1 MFAKALNS
9 ISSRHH
15 TSQVF
20 DDFLQMAVCA
30 YSMGRS
36 EELYLDIAKKY
47 NQEEIKGIGE
57 SLGAL
62 ISEHEKQNNP
72 GEWKDFLGNY
82 FEEFGQNNSKMG
94 QFFTPV
100 SICNLMADFTNDEKK
115 EFRQTVNDP
124 SCGSSRN
131 LIAHSMKNPLNRFN
145 YFYIGQD
152 LDKRC
157 CLMSVLNFVMFGMSG
172 VVIYM
177 NCLSLEIYGGWRIW
191 MPETLLGVQPLS
203 VEECRQ
209 FLHVKEDQIIVEEK
223 IKISKQEP
231 ISIDKYPL
239 TLFD

>member
-1 MFAKALNS
+1 MFAKTLNS
-9 ISSRHH
+9 ISNRHH

-47 NQEEIKGIGE
+47 NAEEIKGFGDA
-57 SLGAL
+57 LGAL
-62 ISEHEKQNNP
+62 IMEHERES
-72 GEWKDFLGNY
+72 GLGWKDFLGNY
-82 FEEFGQNNSKMG
+82 FEEFGQNNAKMG

-115 EFRQTVNDP
+115 DFRQTVNDP

-131 LIAHSMKNPLNRFN
+131 LIAHAIKKPENRFN
-145 YFYIGQD
+145 FFYIGQD

-191 MPETLLGVQPLS
+191 MPETLLGIQPLS

-209 FLHVKEDQIIVEEK
+209 FLHVKEDMVIVEEK
-223 IKISKQEP
+223 IKQES
-231 ISIDKYPL
+231 ILIDKFPL
-239 TLFD
+239 TLFDL

>member
-1 MFAKALNS
+1 MQKWGS
-9 ISSRHH
+9 
-15 TSQVF
+15 
-20 DDFLQMAVCA
+20 FL
-30 YSMGRS
+30 
-36 EELYLDIAKKY
+36 
-47 NQEEIKGIGE
+47 
-57 SLGAL
+57 
-62 ISEHEKQNNP
+62 HE
-72 GEWKDFLGNY
+72 FL
-82 FEEFGQNNSKMG
+82 SV
-94 QFFTPV
+94 T
-100 SICNLMADFTNDEKK
+100 MADFTNDEQK

-131 LIAHSMKNPLNRFN
+131 LIAHAMKNPLNRFN
-145 YFYIGQD
+145 FFYIGQD

-203 VEECRQ
+203 VDECRQ
-209 FLHVKEDQIIVEEK
+209 FLHVKEDQVIIEEK

-231 ISIDKYPL
+231 ISIEKYPL